1 MAMLEADVPIEV
13 IALYLGHESPKTT
26 HPYVEA
32 SLSMKQRALAKVNPP
47 RGRQHRFHPTN
58 DDLRF
63 LDNL

>member
-47 RGRQHRFHPTN
+47 RGTQHRFRLTD